1 MFLRK
6 HWRAIC
12 LSSLALVLAGFL
24 VASFT
29 IGRQVQGAVDFAQ
42 ACHAGDPVTALMAVA
57 GSDQHELRERNR
69 SIWALGQLGDV
80 EALPLLESLVDER
93 ECRHEERLCQRELA
107 KAIDLCSGAANI
119 GAAVWRHGELAS
131 R

>member
-6 HWRAIC
+6 HWRAIG
-12 LSSLALVLAGFL
+12 LSSLVLVLAGFL
-24 VASFT
+24 VICVT

-42 ACHAGDPVTALMAVA
+42 VCHAGDPVTALMAVA
-57 GSDQHELRERNR
+57 GSDQHELRERNQAV
-69 SIWALGQLGDV
+69 WALGQLGAV

-93 ECRHEERLCQRELA
+93 ECQHDERLCQRELA
-107 KAIDLCSGAANI
+107 KAIGLCSGATNI